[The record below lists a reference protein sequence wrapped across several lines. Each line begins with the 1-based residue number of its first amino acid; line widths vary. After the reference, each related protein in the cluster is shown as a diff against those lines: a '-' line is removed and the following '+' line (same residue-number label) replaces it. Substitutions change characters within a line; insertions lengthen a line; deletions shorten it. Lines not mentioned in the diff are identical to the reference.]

1 MELEVISKEN
11 IKPSSPTPPHLKTF
25 NLSIL
30 DQLIT
35 TPYIPIILYYP
46 NHNGENVLQALK
58 KSMLLKKSLS
68 KTLTQFYPLA
78 GTTKDHLS
86 IDCNDVGA
94 SYVLALVHGRCDD
107 FLRQPDHLFMNRFLP
122 IEPSFDGSNVG
133 APVTNVQVN
142 IFKCG
147 GIAIGVCISHNI
159 LDGAAF
165 YTFLKGWANM
175 ACGSEVIYPNLT
187 ASSIFPAK
195 SLWLRDISMVFFQ
208 SLLKHGKCSTK
219 RFVFDSNA
227 IAALKDEA
235 TKNGVQKATKV
246 EVVSALIWKCA
257 VAASKVACGFDN
269 TSTLTH
275 AVNLR
280 RKLAT
285 ESSTDFIGNMIWIS
299 TAVCQA
305 SNELTLHGLV
315 NKVRESIAKV
325 DIEFVNKAQG
335 VDGHVAM
342 QKSLKENGKNGSIG
356 GVENYNFTSWCNMG
370 FYDID
375 FGWGKPSW
383 VTGIAGNGAPVFM
396 NLVTLMDTKCYGGIE
411 AWVNLGEEE
420 MKSLQCNNELLAY
433 ASLDPSA
440 LPNDEVDIV
449 QNISQPI

>member
-11 IKPSSPTPPHLKTF
+11 IKPSSPTPHHLKTF

-35 TPYIPIILYYP
+35 TPYIPVILYYP
-46 NHNGENVLQALK
+46 NHNGNNVLQALER
-58 KSMLLKKSLS
+58 SVLLKKSLS
-68 KTLTQFYPLA
+68 KTLTQFFPLA

-86 IDCNDVGA
+86 VECNDVGA
-94 SYVLALVHGRCDD
+94 NYVLALVHGRCDD
-107 FLRQPDHLFMNRFLP
+107 FLRQPDHQFMNRFLP

-147 GIAIGVCISHNI
+147 GIAIEVCISHNI

-165 YTFLKGWANM
+165 HTFLKGWANM
-175 ACGSEVIYPNLT
+175 GCGSEVIYPNLT
-187 ASSIFPAK
+187 ASSIFPAN
-195 SLWLRDISMVFFQ
+195 SLWLRDISKVFFE
-208 SLLKHGKCSTK
+208 SLLKHGKCSMK

-227 IAALKDEA
+227 IAALKAEA
-235 TKNGVQKATKV
+235 TRNGVQQPTKV

-257 VAASKVACGFDN
+257 VAASCGFNN

-285 ESSTDFIGNMIWIS
+285 KSSTDFIGNMIWIS

-315 NKVRESIAKV
+315 KKVRESIAKV
-325 DIEFVNKAQG
+325 DFEFVNKAQG
-335 VDGHVAM
+335 DDGHVAM
-342 QKSLKENGKNGSIG
+342 QKSLKENGKIGSIG
-356 GVENYNFTSWCNMG
+356 G
-370 FYDID
+370 
-375 FGWGKPSW
+375 
-383 VTGIAGNGAPVFM
+383 
-396 NLVTLMDTKCYGGIE
+396 
-411 AWVNLGEEE
+411 
-420 MKSLQCNNELLAY
+420 ELLAY

-449 QNISQPI
+449 QPM